1 LPSSLP
7 PAAALAGPLADLT
20 GAVAPVDPAAAAE
33 ARARWDE
40 LAKPQGSLGRLEEIG
55 AALAAI
61 AGRVPAPVPERA
73 HLVVCAGDHGA
84 VASGASAWPSEV
96 TAAIAATIC
105 AGRAGASAL
114 ARAVGCE
121 VTVLDVGVAGD
132 LPPHPLLRSARV
144 RPGTADL
151 SRGPVMTREE
161 AERAVRAGAELA
173 SELAERADVLVSG
186 DMGIGNTTAAAC
198 LVAAFTGRPAAEVTG
213 PGAGAEPAQLER
225 KMALVAGALEL
236 HRPSPD
242 DPLGALA
249 AVGGLEHAALVGV
262 ILGGAAA
269 RRPVVLDGVNAV
281 AAALVATAICPA
293 ARGYLVAGHRSPE
306 PGATAALAALG
317 MAPLLE
323 LGMRLGEGTGALL
336 ALPLLRAAARALAEM
351 ATLAEA
357 ANTPEKVVR
366 NGS

>member
-1 LPSSLP
+1 MSSPLPH
-7 PAAALAGPLADLT
+7 AAPGSLADLA
-20 GAVAPVDPAAAAE
+20 GAVAPVDARAAAE
-33 ARARWDE
+33 ARERWDA
-40 LAKPQGSLGRLEEIG
+40 LAKPQGSLGRLEELG
-55 AALAAI
+55 TALAAI
-61 AGRVPAPVPERA
+61 AGRVPPPLPERA
-73 HLVVCAGDHGA
+73 RLIVCAGDHGA
-84 VASGASAWPSEV
+84 VASGASAWPPEV

-121 VTVLDVGVAGD
+121 VTVLDVGVASD

-151 SRGPVMTREE
+151 SREPAMTREE
-161 AERAVRAGAELA
+161 AEAAVRAGVAAAEA
-173 SELAERADVLVSG
+173 GDADVLVTG

-198 LVAAFTGRPAAEVTG
+198 LVAAFTGRAAAEVTG
-213 PGAGAEPAQLER
+213 PGAGADPRQLAH
-225 KMALVAGALEL
+225 KVALVAGALEL
-236 HRPSPD
+236 HRP
-242 DPLGALA
+242 DPADALSALA
-249 AVGGLEHAALVGV
+249 AVGGLEHAALAGV

-281 AAALVATAICPA
+281 AAALVAAALCPA

-306 PGATAALAALG
+306 PGASAGLEALG

-357 ANTPEKVVR
+357 AR
-366 NGS
+366 G

>member
-1 LPSSLP
+1 MSSSSPSAA
-7 PAAALAGPLADLT
+7 PAGALAGLA
-20 GAVAPVDPAAAAE
+20 GAVAPVDAAAAAA

-40 LAKPQGSLGRLEEIG
+40 LAKPRGSLGRLEELG
-55 AALAAI
+55 VTLAAI
-61 AGRVPAPVPERA
+61 AGAAPPPVPERA
-73 HLVVCAGDHGA
+73 RLIVCAGDHGA

-96 TAAIAATIC
+96 TGAIAATIC

-121 VTVLDVGVAGD
+121 VTVLDVGVASD
-132 LPPHPLLRSARV
+132 LPAHPLLRSARV

-151 SRGPVMTREE
+151 TKGPAMRREE
-161 AERAVRAGAELA
+161 AEAAVRAGLEAA
-173 SELAERADVLVSG
+173 TDAAADADVLVTG

-198 LVAAFTGRPAAEVTG
+198 LVATFTGRPADEVTG
-213 PGAGAEPAQLER
+213 PGAGADPEQLAH
-225 KMALVAGALEL
+225 KVALVAGALAL
-236 HRPSPD
+236 HRPGPA

-269 RRPVVLDGVNAV
+269 RRPVILDGVNAV
-281 AAALVATAICPA
+281 AAALVATTLCPA
-293 ARGYLVAGHRSPE
+293 SLGYLIAGHRSPE
-306 PGATAALAALG
+306 PGATHGLAHLG
-317 MAPLLE
+317 LAPLLE
-323 LGMRLGEGTGALL
+323 MGMRLGEGTGALL

-357 ANTPEKVVR
+357 A
-366 NGS
+366 GG

>member
-1 LPSSLP
+1 
-7 PAAALAGPLADLT
+7 
-20 GAVAPVDPAAAAE
+20 
-33 ARARWDE
+33 
-40 LAKPQGSLGRLEEIG
+40 
-55 AALAAI
+55 
-61 AGRVPAPVPERA
+61 
-73 HLVVCAGDHGA
+73 
-84 VASGASAWPSEV
+84 
-96 TAAIAATIC
+96 
-105 AGRAGASAL
+105 
-114 ARAVGCE
+114 

-151 SRGPVMTREE
+151 SRGPAMTREE

-198 LVAAFTGRPAAEVTG
+198 LVATFTGRPAVEVTG

-225 KMALVAGALEL
+225 KVALVAGALEL

>member
-1 LPSSLP
+1 
-7 PAAALAGPLADLT
+7 
-20 GAVAPVDPAAAAE
+20 VAPIDAEAAAA

-40 LAKPQGSLGRLEEIG
+40 LAKPQGSLGRLEDLG
-55 AALAAI
+55 ATLAAI

-73 HLVVCAGDHGA
+73 RLIVCAGDHGA

-121 VTVLDVGVAGD
+121 VTVLDVGVASE
-132 LPPHPLLRSARV
+132 LPAHPLLRSARV

-151 SRGPVMTREE
+151 TKEPAMTRAE
-161 AERAVRAGAELA
+161 AEAAIRAGFEAATDAAAE
-173 SELAERADVLVSG
+173 ADVLVTG

-198 LVAAFTGRPAAEVTG
+198 LVATFTGRAAAEVTG
-213 PGAGAEPAQLER
+213 PGAGAEPDQMAH

-236 HRPSPD
+236 HRPDPA

-249 AVGGLEHAALVGV
+249 AVGGLEHAALAGV

-269 RRPVVLDGVNAV
+269 RRPVILDGVNAV
-281 AAALVATAICPA
+281 AAALVATALRPEA
-293 ARGYLVAGHRSPE
+293 LGYLVAGHRSPE
-306 PGATAALAALG
+306 PGATHGLAALG
-317 MAPLLE
+317 LAPLLE
-323 LGMRLGEGTGALL
+323 MGMRLGEGTGALL

-357 ANTPEKVVR
+357 AAAA
-366 NGS
+366 GG

>member
-1 LPSSLP
+1 MSSPLAS
-7 PAAALAGPLADLT
+7 AAAASAGPADLAA
-20 GAVAPVDPAAAAE
+20 AVAPVDARAAAD
-33 ARARWDE
+33 ARARWDA

-55 AALAAI
+55 ATLAAI
-61 AGRVPAPVPERA
+61 AGRVPPPVPERA
-73 HLVVCAGDHGA
+73 RLIVCAGDHGA

-121 VTVLDVGVAGD
+121 VTVLDVGVATD
-132 LPPHPLLRSARV
+132 LPAHPLLRSARV

-151 SRGPVMTREE
+151 TREPAMSRAE
-161 AERAVRAGAELA
+161 AEAAVRAGAA
-173 SELAERADVLVSG
+173 AAADADADVLVTG

-198 LVAAFTGRPAAEVTG
+198 LVAAFTGRAAGEVTG
-213 PGAGAEPAQLER
+213 PGAGADPDQLAH
-225 KMALVAGALEL
+225 KVALVAAALDL
-236 HRPSPD
+236 HRPGPD
-242 DPLGALA
+242 DPLAALA

-269 RRPVVLDGVNAV
+269 RRPVLLDGVNAV

-306 PGATAALAALG
+306 PGATLGLEALG

-357 ANTPEKVVR
+357 ASNTPEKVIR
-366 NGS
+366 NGH